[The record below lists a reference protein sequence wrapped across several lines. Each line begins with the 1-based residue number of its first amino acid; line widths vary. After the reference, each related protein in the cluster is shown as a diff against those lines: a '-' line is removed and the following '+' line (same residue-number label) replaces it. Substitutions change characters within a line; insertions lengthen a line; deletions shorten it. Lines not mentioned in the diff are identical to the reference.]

1 MDKVMVLPELKQIA
15 GALLFAAKQPVTATR
30 IREVLAQV
38 AEEQGGAYAD
48 FASLKDADVEAAIR
62 EIGTDLEKA
71 RIGVVLGDLAH
82 GFRLEN
88 DVACGVWVRRF
99 LEKGKPNRLSR
110 PALETLAIIAYR
122 QPCTR
127 GEIEAVRGVAVDAIL
142 RNLME
147 LQLVRITGRSELP
160 GRPMMFGTTQT
171 FLEYFG
177 IKNLNDLPGIAELRR
192 PEDGKP
198 AAEESVFEEPAA
210 EAAPA
215 EVPAKPPAPETP
227 VENSP
232 EEDPQ

>member
-1 MDKVMVLPELKQIA
+1 MERIDVLPELKQIA
-15 GALLFAAKQPVTATR
+15 GAILFAAKQPVTATR

-38 AEEQGGAYAD
+38 AEEQGGPYRD

-62 EIGTDLEKA
+62 QIGEDLEKA
-71 RIGVVLGDLAH
+71 RLGIVLGDLAH
-82 GFRLEN
+82 GFRFEN

-99 LEKGKPNRLSR
+99 LEKGKPSRLSR

-127 GEIEAVRGVAVDAIL
+127 AEIEAVRGVAVDTIL

-160 GRPMMFGTTQT
+160 GRPMMYGTTQT

-177 IKNLNDLPGIAELRR
+177 IKNLNDLPGITELRR
-192 PEDGKP
+192 PEDGRP
-198 AAEESVFEEPAA
+198 EADEQVFEEPAA
-210 EAAPA
+210 DSAPA
-215 EVPAKPPAPETP
+215 EVPEDNSRAK
-227 VENSP
+227 
-232 EEDPQ
+232 EDDHES

>member
-1 MDKVMVLPELKQIA
+1 MSEIMVLPELKQIA
-15 GALLFAAKQPVTATR
+15 GALLFAAKQPITATR

-48 FASLKDADVEAAIR
+48 FASLKDSDVEAAIR
-62 EIGTDLEKA
+62 QIGEDLEKA
-71 RIGVVLGDLAH
+71 HLGIVLGDLAH
-82 GFRLEN
+82 GFRFEN

-127 GEIEAVRGVAVDAIL
+127 GEIEGVRGVAVDAIL

-177 IKNLNDLPGIAELRR
+177 IKNLNDLPGITELRR

-198 AAEESVFEEPAA
+198 VAEESVFEEPAA

-215 EVPAKPPAPETP
+215 EAPAPETP
-227 VENSP
+227 A
-232 EEDPQ
+232 EESTEEEPHES